1 MLKLLGPLVYPRF
14 TSFRPIVDTTNSPHY
29 GLGKYVSSLL
39 NPLTQND
46 YSVKDTFEAVN
57 KIRSIPPELFE
68 QGYRYYSLDVVSLFT
83 NVPLNRTIKII
94 LKRVYEEKLLATK
107 LRRNTLKKLIKD
119 TCIKTAFSCNNK
131 LYKQIDGV
139 CMGSSLGPVLVNIIM
154 TELEKI
160 VVSDLINSGL
170 IKFYIRY
177 VDDTLLLAKDD
188 IDNIVQQFNAFD
200 DNLKFTIDKFTDNNV
215 HFLDIKIDRNE
226 TDLFYKTTH
235 TGQYIDFTSQTPWK
249 LKTAWVKA
257 LYHRAKK
264 ICSSKRSFLKQVD
277 KIKTFMSW
285 NGYPCHVCNSVIK
298 RLKSNQQRNET
309 NKEEDNRKIIWL
321 RFPYLGKKGETLLTS
336 LKRKMKR
343 CLKEDVKFITS
354 YNTKKMAMFCSAKD
368 KIKTPQKANIIY
380 DIQCPACKEHYIGK
394 TDRCFVTRLDE
405 HGSRHDQPMFQHL
418 VNCQQFLEELSILN
432 LPISDNNIPEVEL
445 NSHIMNAVHNNS
457 KVLDYNNN
465 WSQLCFL
472 EAFYIKTL
480 KPKINAGLKAS
491 KELQLFK

>member
-1 MLKLLGPLVYPRF
+1 M
-14 TSFRPIVDTTNSPHY
+14 
-29 GLGKYVSSLL
+29 
-39 NPLTQND
+39 
-46 YSVKDTFEAVN
+46 
-57 KIRSIPPELFE
+57 
-68 QGYRYYSLDVVSLFT
+68 
-83 NVPLNRTIKII
+83 
-94 LKRVYEEKLLATK
+94 
-107 LRRNTLKKLIKD
+107 
-119 TCIKTAFSCNNK
+119 KTAFSCNNK

-139 CMGSSLGPVLVNIIM
+139 SMGSSLGPVLANIIM

-160 VVSDLINSGL
+160 VVSDLISSGL

-177 VDDTLLLAKDD
+177 VDATLLLAKEDD

-285 NGYPCHVCNSVIK
+285 NGYPCHVRNSVIK